1 MPIGVPTALALA
13 HYGILDDPLDVLDE
27 ADGTLRRWA
36 DVAETAFRTG
46 ADIAAA
52 LDAAFA
58 SDLDEVPAAQREKLD
73 VMNGVHS
80 NAAGLQRWLSTR
92 NDDVDPGTQGR

>member
-1 MPIGVPTALALA
+1 M
-13 HYGILDDPLDVLDE
+13 LDE

-36 DVAETAFRTG
+36 DVAESAFRSG
-46 ADIAAA
+46 EDIAAA
-52 LDAAFA
+52 LDDRIR
-58 SDLDEVPAAQREKLD
+58 SPTWTVCPSEHREKLD

-92 NDDVDPGTQGR
+92 PGTADRSSGAS